1 MTYNL
6 DRIRAVVK
14 QSEEFCNKFDGV
26 MEVSEETKIISWLV
40 DQVDEAQANIDAA
53 REHLQGV
60 VSEQRYV
67 GTRVQEHAQRALD
80 LLAGEPD
87 GADL

>member
-6 DRIRAVVK
+6 DRVRAVI
-14 QSEEFCNKFDGV
+14 QQTEQFCSTFSGV
-26 MEVSEETKIISWLV
+26 MEVSEETKIISWLL
-40 DQVDEAQANIDAA
+40 DQVDTAQANIDAA
-53 REHLQGV
+53 REHLQSV

-67 GTRVQEHAQRALD
+67 GTRVQTEAQRALD
-80 LLAGEPD
+80 LLDGEPD